1 MRKWLVILVIPVILG
16 MVPRLG
22 HADSFSVGVST
33 GHVSVGV
40 HLGAAP
46 QMVVVPGLPVYRA
59 PEVNGNYFYYS
70 GQYYLEQDGV
80 WFAALRYNGP
90 WVVVR
95 QVPAPV
101 LAVPVTY
108 YKMPPGQAKKGDHWT
123 PSLEPGTPGKGKHK
137 GR

>member
-1 MRKWLVILVIPVILG
+1 MSKKLLILAMLVTLLSLPGLG
-16 MVPRLG
+16 A
-22 HADSFSVGVST
+22 ADSFSLGVNT
-33 GHVSVGV
+33 GNVSIGV
-40 HLGAAP
+40 HLGAP
-46 QMVVVPGLPVYRA
+46 PSMVLVPGLPVYRA

-108 YKMPPGQAKKGDHWT
+108 YKIPPGQAKKDDHRKQFMD
-123 PSLEPGTPGKGKHK
+123 PGSAGTGKHK